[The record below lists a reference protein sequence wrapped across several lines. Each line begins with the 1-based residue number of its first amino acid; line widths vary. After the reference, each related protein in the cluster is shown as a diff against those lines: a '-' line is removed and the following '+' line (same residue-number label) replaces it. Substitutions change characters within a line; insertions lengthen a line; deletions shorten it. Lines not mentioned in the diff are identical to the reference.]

1 MSIFK
6 MAWRNIWRN
15 RRRTL
20 VTVAAM
26 SLALCATILY
36 SGFAAGM
43 LQGLEGKIVNMEVGD
58 IQVFARGYLDK
69 PQIYA
74 RMEDSDALLR
84 KLDAAGFTST
94 ARLLGA
100 GLAAAKDQSAGIQLR
115 GIDVERDR
123 KVSQVYRLVGQGKWL
138 DPGAP
143 GEVVIGKRLA
153 KTLNVKVGG
162 EIVVLSQ
169 AADGSMAN
177 EVYKVRGVL
186 RSVSDVADRAGV
198 FVTTGAFREL
208 FTMPTGAHQLI
219 IRRGEVPL
227 AAATERVRQMM
238 PEHDA
243 KSWKERMP
251 TLSSYLENARGMLY
265 FMFMIVYIAIAIVI
279 LNAMLMAVFERV
291 REFGVLKA
299 LGMGPATVLR
309 LVLTESAMQTG
320 LAMVA
325 GGALSVGPAWYLQV
339 HGVNMTSMA
348 GINIHGMSWE
358 SMIHGSFDQASVVG
372 PVVMLVV
379 IVFFAVLYPAIKAA
393 LISPVAAIQHQ

>member
-43 LQGLEGKIVNMEVGD
+43 LKGLEGKIVNMEVGD

-69 PQIYA
+69 PQIYT
-74 RMEDSDALLR
+74 RMEDSDALLQ
-84 KLDAAGFTST
+84 KLDAAGFTAT

-100 GLAAAKDQSAGIQLR
+100 GLAAAKDQSAGVQFR
-115 GIDVERDR
+115 GIDVARDR
-123 KVSQVYRLVGQGKWL
+123 KVSQVYRLVGQGQWL
-138 DPGAP
+138 DAKAP

-162 EIVVLSQ
+162 ELVVLTQ
-169 AADGSMAN
+169 AADGSPSDQLF
-177 EVYKVRGVL
+177 KVRGVL
-186 RSVSDVADRAGV
+186 RAVSDAADRAGV
-198 FVTTGAFREL
+198 FITEGAFREL
-208 FTMPTGAHQLI
+208 FVMPTGAHQLI

-227 AAATERVRQMM
+227 PAASEQVRKLM
-238 PEHDA
+238 PDHDA

-251 TLSSYLENARGMLY
+251 TLASYLENARGMLY

-299 LGMGPATVLR
+299 IGMGPATVLR

-320 LAMVA
+320 LAIVV
-325 GGALSVGPAWYLQV
+325 GGAVAVLPAWYLQV

-358 SMIHGSFDQASVVG
+358 SMIHGSFDQASVIG
-372 PVVMLVV
+372 PVVMLVF

>member
-58 IQVFARGYLDK
+58 LQVFAKGYLDK
-69 PQIYA
+69 PQIYT
-74 RMEDSDALLR
+74 RMEDSAAVQG
-84 KLDAAGFTST
+84 KLEKAGFPSA

-100 GLAAAKDQSAGIQLR
+100 GLAAAKDQSAGVQFR
-115 GIDVERDR
+115 GIDVARDK
-123 KVSQVYRLVGQGKWL
+123 KVSDVYKLVGQGKWL
-138 DPGAP
+138 DPGVPDGAVL
-143 GEVVIGKRLA
+143 GTRLA
-153 KTLNVKVGG
+153 RTLNVKLGD

-177 EVYKVRGVL
+177 ELYKVRGVL
-186 RSVSDVADRAGV
+186 RPVSEMADRAGV
-198 FVTTGAFREL
+198 FITEGAFREL
-208 FTMPTGAHQLI
+208 FAMPTGAHQLI
-219 IRRGEVPL
+219 VRRLDVPL
-227 AAATERVRQMM
+227 DLFANQVRKLVPQ
-238 PEHDA
+238 HDA

-251 TLSSYLENARGMLY
+251 TLASYLDGARGMLY
-265 FMFMIVYIAIAIVI
+265 FMFLIVYISIGIVI

-299 LGMGPATVLR
+299 LGMGPFTVLR
-309 LVLTESAMQTG
+309 LVLTESALQTG
-320 LAMVA
+320 LALLV
-325 GGALSVGPAWYLQV
+325 GGTLSLYPAWYLQER
-339 HGVNMTSMA
+339 GVNMASMA
-348 GINIHGMSWE
+348 GINIHGMTWQST
-358 SMIHGSFDQASVVG
+358 IYGSFSQASVTG
-372 PVVMLVV
+372 PVVTLLF
-379 IVFFAVLYPAIKAA
+379 IVSMAVLYPAIKAA

>member
-15 RRRTL
+15 RRRTI

-58 IQVFARGYLDK
+58 IQVFAKGYLDK
-69 PQIYA
+69 PQIYT
-74 RMEDSDALLR
+74 RMEDSAALLA
-84 KLDAAGFTST
+84 KLDKAGFPAT
-94 ARLLGA
+94 ARMLGM
-100 GLAAAKDQSAGIQLR
+100 GLAAAKDQSAGVQLR
-115 GIDVERDR
+115 GIDVARDA
-123 KVSQVYRLVGQGKWL
+123 KVSQVFRLVGRGKWL
-138 DPGAP
+138 DPADPAG
-143 GEVVIGKRLA
+143 VVLGKRLA
-153 KTLNVKVGG
+153 KTLNVKVGD

-177 EVYKVRGVL
+177 ELYRVRGVL
-186 RSVSDVADRAGV
+186 RSVSDVADRAGI
-198 FVTTGAFREL
+198 FINERPFREL

-219 IRRGEVPL
+219 VRRGEVPL
-227 AAATERVRQMM
+227 AAATEQVRKLAPM
-238 PEHDA
+238 HDA

-251 TLSSYLENARGMLY
+251 TLASYLENARGMLY

-299 LGMGPATVLR
+299 LGMGPFTVLR

-320 LAMVA
+320 LAILV
-325 GGALSVGPAWYLQV
+325 GGAVSAAPAWYLQE
-339 HGVNMTSMA
+339 HGVNLVSMA
-348 GINIHGMSWE
+348 GINIYGMSWE
-358 SMIHGSFDQASVVG
+358 SMIHGSFNQGTVVG
-372 PVVMLVV
+372 PVFMLVF